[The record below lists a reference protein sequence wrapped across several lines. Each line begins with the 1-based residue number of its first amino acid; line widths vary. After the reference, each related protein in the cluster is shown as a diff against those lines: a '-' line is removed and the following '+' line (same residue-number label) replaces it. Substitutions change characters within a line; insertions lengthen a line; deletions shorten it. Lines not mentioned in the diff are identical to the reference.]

1 MLGVGGRAGVSLAK
15 EVEGPE
21 HVEDE
26 DGRPAGEEEEHDQ
39 DEHVDHL
46 PRLPLSL

>member
-1 MLGVGGRAGVSLAK
+1 MLGVGGSASVSLAK

-21 HVEDE
+21 HVKDE
-26 DGRPAGEEEEHDQ
+26 YGRPAGEEEEHDQ

-46 PRLPLSL
+46 PSLPLSL